1 MSIALK
7 SDWFEP
13 KSASNEED
21 SNASLRGLSFQLGWF
36 AEPIFLTGDYP
47 QIMKDQVLLK
57 SDSKTRLVELTNDE
71 KTLIKGFNL
80 LYFQIILINFFFSG
94 SADFFYLI
102 PGDVQTTSYQDQQG
116 SSPSYL
122 TDQV

>member
-47 QIMKDQVLLK
+47 QIMKDWITIFDPH
-57 SDSKTRLVELTNDE
+57 S
-71 KTLIKGFNL
+71 IAWKG
-80 LYFQIILINFFFSG
+80 YGSG
-94 SADFFYLI
+94 IHA
-102 PGDVQTTSYQDQQG
+102 PGE
-116 SSPSYL
+116 
-122 TDQV
+122 